1 MVNGKHRVLI
11 VDDET
16 DFAEDT
22 AIFLSGRFQCEVVG
36 DPKAGMD
43 AVKRRSYA
51 LVLLDIDLQAE
62 EDGIALLRRIKE
74 FDPSLPVVMLTK
86 LVEVGN
92 IVESI
97 KAGAFHYV
105 IKGTESLLQELGHI
119 AELAIEDARMR
130 CAVAWM
136 AESSNGDALD
146 AIVGSSPQIVKL
158 KQEIRRLA
166 PLDCSVLITGESGV
180 GKELAAQA
188 LHALSER
195 ASSGAFVPLN
205 CAALQRDLAE
215 SELFGHEK
223 GAFTGAERRH
233 IGKFEYAIGGTLFLD
248 EIGDMPLP
256 AQAKVLRVLEQKE
269 FTRVGG
275 NQLIET
281 NARIVSA
288 TNHDLGRQVE
298 LGEFREDLRF
308 RLGQY
313 VIHSPALRER
323 REDIPEIAGH
333 LVRTA
338 AAELGK
344 GPMGIS
350 QSALDSLAERDWVAN
365 NVRELKNAIVGAA
378 IRCTGDTI
386 QAHDLGYESYAP
398 GEEIPEYEVA
408 KERVLTQFQR
418 RYVSHLLRTTGGN
431 AAAAAS
437 RAGIARKTLYEILR
451 KLDIDP
457 DEFRKE

>member
-16 DFAEDT
+16 EFAEDT
-22 AIFLSGRFQCEVVG
+22 ALFLSDRFQCEVVG
-36 DPKAGMD
+36 DPAAGM
-43 AVKRRSYA
+43 AAIRRRSYA

-74 FDPSLPVVMLTK
+74 FDPGLPVVMLTK
-86 LVEVGN
+86 LVEVSN

-105 IKGTESLLQELGHI
+105 IKGTESLLQELGHVS
-119 AELAIEDARMR
+119 ELAIEDARMR
-130 CAVAWM
+130 AAVAWM

-146 AIVGSSPQIVKL
+146 ALVGSSPQMARVK
-158 KQEIRRLA
+158 QDIRQVA
-166 PLDCSVLITGESGV
+166 PLDCAVLITGESGV

-188 LHALSER
+188 LHALSDR
-195 ASSGAFVPLN
+195 VSSGAFVPLN

-223 GAFTGAERRH
+223 GAFTGADRRH

-288 TNHDLGRQVE
+288 TNHDLARQAE

-308 RLGQY
+308 RLSQY
-313 VIHSPALRER
+313 TIHIPSLRER
-323 REDIPEIAGH
+323 REDIPEIAVR

-338 AAELGK
+338 AVELRK
-344 GPMGIS
+344 RPMGIS
-350 QSALDSLAERDWVAN
+350 QSALDSLSERDWASN
-365 NVRELKNAIVGAA
+365 NVRELKNVIVGAA
-378 IRCTGDTI
+378 IRCAGDTI
-386 QAHDLGYESYAP
+386 QAHDLGYETYAS

-408 KERVLTQFQR
+408 KEQVLTQFQR
-418 RYVSHLLRTTGGN
+418 RYVSHALRATGGN
-431 AAAAAS
+431 AVAAAA
-437 RAGIARKTLYEILR
+437 RAGIARKTLYEILK
-451 KLDIDP
+451 KLHLDP
-457 DEFRKE
+457 DEFRS

>member
-22 AIFLSGRFQCEVVG
+22 ALFLSDRFQCEVVG
-36 DPKAGMD
+36 DPGAGME
-43 AVKRRSYA
+43 AIRRRSYA
-51 LVLLDIDLQAE
+51 LVLLDIDLQAD

-74 FDPSLPVVMLTK
+74 FDSGIPVVMLTK
-86 LVEVGN
+86 LADVSN

-105 IKGTESLLQELGHI
+105 IKGTESLLQELGHM

-136 AESSNGDALD
+136 AASSNGDALD
-146 AIVGSSPQIVKL
+146 SLVGSSPQIARV
-158 KQEIRRLA
+158 KQEIRQVA

-188 LHALSER
+188 LHALSDR

-248 EIGDMPLP
+248 EIGDMPLA

-281 NARIVSA
+281 NARILSA
-288 TNHDLGRQVE
+288 TNHDLARQVE

-308 RLGQY
+308 RLSQY
-313 VIHSPALRER
+313 TIHIPPLRER
-323 REDIPEIAGH
+323 REDIPEIAVH

-338 AAELGK
+338 ANDLGK

-350 QSALDSLAERDWVAN
+350 QRALDSLAEREWAAN
-365 NVRELKNAIVGAA
+365 NVRELKNTLVGAA
-378 IRCTGDTI
+378 IRCAGDTI
-386 QAHDLGYESYAP
+386 QAHDLGYETYES
-398 GEEIPEYEVA
+398 GEEIPQYDVA
-408 KERVLTQFQR
+408 KERVLSRFQR
-418 RYVSHLLRTTGGN
+418 RYVSHLLRATGGN
-431 AAAAAS
+431 AVAAAS
-437 RAGIARKTLYEILR
+437 RAGIARKTLYEILK
-451 KLDIDP
+451 KLKLDP
-457 DEFRKE
+457 DEFRT